1 MIRIPHSEESAFTFE
16 DYDVLLTVY
25 GNRKK
30 LKKGKKAKYTIKSL
44 KSMFFT
50 PDCSCGRGTFRGAA
64 KGKGSLW
71 KLLNAMLRIAGMNNL

>member
-1 MIRIPHSEESAFTFE
+1 MIRIPHSEEPAFTFE

-44 KSMFFT
+44 KSMFWW
-50 PDCSCGRGTFRGAA
+50 C
-64 KGKGSLW
+64 LYI
-71 KLLNAMLRIAGMNNL
+71 LLCVVIIYILSDKPLHGM